1 MPRKTKA
8 IPVMTKIKEEYL
20 LGISIES
27 ICANYKKTR
36 EEVFR
41 IVFGFS
47 HNLYFEFVL
56 SK

>member
-8 IPVMTKIKEEYL
+8 IPVMTKIKEEHL

-27 ICANYKKTR
+27 ICAKYKKTR

-41 IVFGFS
+41 IV
-47 HNLYFEFVL
+47 NNINYD
-56 SK
+56 